1 MTDTVVWTKDNCF
14 YCVMAKD
21 LLNDLNIAFE
31 ERNVSQGEWT
41 REQLQEAAPD
51 SKTVPQIFLQGKYI
65 GGFTEL
71 KIYIEETGF
80 NGTGYTL

>member
-1 MTDTVVWTKDNCF
+1 M
-14 YCVMAKD
+14 MAKK
-21 LLNDLNIAFE
+21 LLNDLGVSFE

-41 REQLQEAAPD
+41 KEQMLESAPGV
-51 SKTVPQIFLQGKYI
+51 TTYPQIFLHGKHV

-71 KIYIEETGF
+71 KTYIEETGF